1 MKNCPTVPQQSYGPD
16 RSKRYVNIYTCE
28 VELYVILVILP
39 DTEIDKNIY
48 IYGRLN
54 YPPPHPQLK

>member
-1 MKNCPTVPQQSYGPD
+1 MKNCPTVPQHSYGPD
-16 RSKRYVNIYTCE
+16 RSKRYVNIYIYTYE

-48 IYGRLN
+48 IYVGG
-54 YPPPHPQLK
+54 